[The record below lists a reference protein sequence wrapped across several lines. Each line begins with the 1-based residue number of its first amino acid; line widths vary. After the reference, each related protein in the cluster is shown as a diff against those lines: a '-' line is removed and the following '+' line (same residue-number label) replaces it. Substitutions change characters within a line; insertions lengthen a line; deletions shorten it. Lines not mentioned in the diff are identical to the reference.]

1 MADVL
6 LQFSSVL
13 LNHFFSEEFSAHMT
27 KLVSSRI
34 FFGAWVLG
42 MFDPHPPYSNVLSP
56 PG

>member
-13 LNHFFSEEFSAHMT
+13 LNHFFSEEFSARMT